1 MIMNDSYWLLL
12 RMSTIA
18 PNKHLDPELSTDNY
32 NTHIYSTITEQAPGL
47 NSLIAKYITVFNMVD
62 SWTSA
67 LLFQIPDQATG
78 QWSNPQLLDNKY
90 TWSWLQSNSTLAKEQ
105 IR

>member
-1 MIMNDSYWLLL
+1 MIMNDSYWLVV
-12 RMSTIA
+12 RQSTIA
-18 PNKHLDPELSTDNY
+18 SNKNLDQELLTDDY
-32 NTHIYSTITEQAPGL
+32 NTHIYSTVSKQAPGL
-47 NSLIAKYITVFNMVD
+47 NFLITKYIPVFNMED

-90 TWSWLQSNSTLAKEQ
+90 TWSWL
-105 IR
+105 